1 VKSKKNDKEN
11 VDVSVRNLTTVQYY
25 EYSCQNK
32 RDDKNSKL
40 HGEEGN
46 HDLGLTVCC
55 HALEITIF
63 RPTSLI
69 P

>member
-1 VKSKKNDKEN
+1 MA
-11 VDVSVRNLTTVQYY
+11 VDGPDDCGCVLESNNRFGPVTIAARVVFRVLSITRNF
-25 EYSCQNK
+25 CI
-32 RDDKNSKL
+32 
-40 HGEEGN
+40 GEEGN

-63 RPTSLI
+63 RPTSL